1 MWADIDAK
9 TDFLN
14 YSEVAELA
22 IDLLQDKKM
31 LPVSIGIFG
40 TWGTGK
46 STLLNL
52 IENRLPSGE
61 EGGFIIVRFDAW
73 LYQGFDDARAALMEV
88 IGARLL
94 AEAERKDNAG
104 LLNKT
109 RNFFGRIDYIRGAGL
124 LADAGAAFLGAPTFG
139 ALSKA
144 AGAASDLMEG
154 KANAEDA
161 EALRDGAK
169 EVAEKGKGV
178 LKPKE
183 KRSPPQQIDAFR
195 REFGEILSDLKKS
208 LVVFVDNLDRC
219 LPKQT
224 IQTLEALRLF
234 LFMDRTAF
242 VVAADEDMVRHSV
255 SRFFSDLDDRHVTD
269 YQDKLIQVPI
279 RLPKLGIQEVRA
291 YLLMLFASAAHPEI
305 PSEPLEKLRAA
316 LEGNLRRA
324 WEDRPLGTAVALS
337 LLKATPDGELAKAFD
352 TADRLAPLLAT
363 TSAVG
368 GNPRVVKRLLNVIR
382 MRARVASRRRMPLD
396 EAVIAKLALFERC
409 TDEGATA
416 ELYRQIQEAPDGK
429 PELLA
434 KLEGLLEDE
443 GAFLEACPA
452 SWKQKKHGSFVYEWC
467 RLEPRLGDT
476 SLTAAVYLARE
487 TTVMATSGRRLSA
500 KGMEAAQTLLKLPSL
515 HSKAADRVI
524 AETSPE
530 EHTLIM
536 DVLVADMRKRLPW
549 NGRPDAMFGAIL
561 LADAAPGTSA
571 TLMGLLRSAY
581 PQKMAPSIAALV
593 DKKLWFKKEAV

>member
-1 MWADIDAK
+1 MWADVDTK
-9 TDFLN
+9 QDYLN
-14 YSEVAELA
+14 YSEVAEIAL
-22 IDLLQDKKM
+22 DLIQDKKM
-31 LPVSIGIFG
+31 LPVSIGAFG

-52 IENRLPSGE
+52 IEQGLPSGD
-61 EGGFIIVRFDAW
+61 EGGFVVVRFDAW

-94 AEAERKDNAG
+94 AEVERAENVG

-109 RNFFGRIDYIRGAGL
+109 KKFFARIDYLRGFGL
-124 LADAGAAFLGAPTFG
+124 MADAGAAFMGVPTFG
-139 ALSKA
+139 ALA
-144 AGAASDLMEG
+144 RGTEAVGDLLDG
-154 KANAEDA
+154 KADSEDI

-169 EVAEKGKGV
+169 DAAEKSKGL

-183 KRSPPQQIDAFR
+183 RRSPPQQIDAFR
-195 REFGEILSDLKKS
+195 REFGEILSELDKT

-255 SRFFSDLDDRHVTD
+255 SRFFSDLDGRHVTD
-269 YQDKLIQVPI
+269 YLDKLIQVPI

-291 YLLMLFASAAHPEI
+291 YLLMLFACAAAPEV
-305 PSEPLEKLRAA
+305 PPEALERLRAG
-316 LEGNLRRA
+316 LEEQLRRA
-324 WEDRPLGTAVALS
+324 WETKPLNTTAALS
-337 LLKATPDGELAKAFD
+337 LLEPHDVGDLAKAFD

-382 MRARVASRRRMPLD
+382 MRARVAARRKMPLD

-409 TDEGATA
+409 TDDLATS
-416 ELYRQIQEAPDGK
+416 ELYKQIQEAPDGR
-429 PELLA
+429 PETIAVLETLLDD
-434 KLEGLLEDE
+434 EDE
-443 GAFLEACPA
+443 FLKACPP
-452 SWKQKKHGSFVYEWC
+452 SWKQKKHADFVREWC
-467 RLEPRLGDT
+467 KLEPRLGDT

-487 TTVMATSGRRLSA
+487 TTVMSASDSRLSA
-500 KGMEAAQTLLKLPSL
+500 KGMEAVQVLLRIPSL
-515 HSKAADRVI
+515 SSRAAPRAI
-524 AETSPE
+524 TEASPE
-530 EHTLIM
+530 EYPLIM
-536 DVLVADMRKRLPW
+536 KALVADMRKRLPW
-549 NGRPDAMFGAIL
+549 SGRPEALLGAIL
-561 LADAAPGTSA
+561 LADTAPSTA
-571 TLMGLLRSAY
+571 PILMGLLQSAH
-581 PQKMAPSIAALV
+581 PMGLPASLAALV
-593 DKKLWFKKEAV
+593 DKKAWYKKDGA